1 MTKVTFSL
9 QGDKILSVDILG
21 HAGYAEEGEDIVC
34 AAISSAV
41 MLTHALLYDV
51 QHIPVDTLIEDEG
64 AHIRFTLPK
73 DTVERGQD
81 ALQAL
86 KLHFSELEQNYSD
99 FLNVM
104 EVHTD
109 AEDYS
114 FSRIK
119 RAQVLPRTAVIPSPS
134 DWALS
139 AQTVRPYRQATS
151 SFASAARRSIRA

>member
-9 QGDKILSVDILG
+9 QEDKILAVDILG

-51 QHIPVDTLIEDEG
+51 QHIPVDTLIEDDG

-73 DTVERGQD
+73 GDVERGQD
-81 ALQAL
+81 ALCAR

-99 FLNVM
+99 VLNVM
-104 EVHTD
+104 EGQAD
-109 AEDYS
+109 AED
-114 FSRIK
+114 
-119 RAQVLPRTAVIPSPS
+119 
-134 DWALS
+134 
-139 AQTVRPYRQATS
+139 
-151 SFASAARRSIRA
+151 